1 MSLHHQHG
9 ALATAI
15 CGTGIRHRF
24 PPRRAGCR
32 IGQRRDSLSPKEP
45 RHSRMAAL
53 HSVQAQKEASG
64 KVEGCGAPVEAAPA
78 DARRHGRPPHRRAAL
93 FGFPPLKEEATAQAI
108 LTRRTLLRAGAS
120 AAVTPLGCI
129 EGASVPIAE
138 APLHSGIARLDA
150 KARQQGAALR
160 DPGAPPNLTQP
171 PSGCAFHPRCGHH
184 AAVRDSRPGLSR
196 SWPELDG
203 EVLAPG

>member
-1 MSLHHQHG
+1 MARSRPLS
-9 ALATAI
+9 AVPASATAFRRAVPAAVSVSDV
-15 CGTGIRHRF
+15 TRF
-24 PPRRAGCR
+24 PQNSQDILAWLRYILCR
-32 IGQRRDSLSPKEP
+32 L
-45 RHSRMAAL
+45 
-53 HSVQAQKEASG
+53 QKEASG

-150 KARQQGAALR
+150 KARQEGAALR
-160 DPGAPPNLTQP
+160 DPGAPPNLAQP
-171 PSGCAFHPRCGHH
+171 PSGCAST
-184 AAVRDSRPGLSR
+184 RDAPTPCR
-196 SWPELDG
+196 S
-203 EVLAPG
+203 A